1 MHLVSPCT
9 PSCLLKEAKRVWEDL
24 MEQARMGMRDDE
36 GHACRVPGET
46 VAELSGRASIR
57 CSFLVKGLIVSVDAT
72 ERLRLDSIRAPDGS
86 VVGDV
91 VAAAAAVV

>member
-57 CSFLVKGLIVSVDAT
+57 CSVWTNSSTVAFNVAGT
-72 ERLRLDSIRAPDGS
+72 WRLLHSLRG
-86 VVGDV
+86 
-91 VAAAAAVV
+91 AAVRWGA